1 VIGPEIIGNWV
12 VAALVGVSASVI
24 TQVRYSRR
32 DKKAATYLA
41 MRIAISLEAFVIACS
56 DLIGEN
62 ERAQRGDDEEGPRR
76 SLPELGAYPDSDDW
90 QTLDVEFAN
99 RVLALRNDLTVSNNT
114 LFFEW
119 DIGDAAQSDVCDNEA
134 AKRGV
139 QAWDLAC
146 ALRSNYKLAHYSPGY
161 DIRGRLQKHIYD
173 AQAAEDARRTA
184 TQVMFDEILTGE
196 PSSATKEAH
205 L

>member
-1 VIGPEIIGNWV
+1 MIGPEVIGNWV

-76 SLPELGAYPDSDDW
+76 SLPELGAYPDSDDR
-90 QTLDVEFAN
+90 QILDVEYAN
-99 RVLALRNDLTVSNNT
+99 RVLALCNDLTVSNNT
-114 LFFEW
+114 LFFKW
-119 DIGDAAQSDVCDNEA
+119 DIPYGPYKISKYEIKRTPKINMEITAQYSIGLSSFFMDA
-134 AKRGV
+134 
-139 QAWDLAC
+139 
-146 ALRSNYKLAHYSPGY
+146 SPGNPKKASPLV
-161 DIRGRLQKHIYD
+161 I
-173 AQAAEDARRTA
+173 
-184 TQVMFDEILTGE
+184 
-196 PSSATKEAH
+196 
-205 L
+205 